1 MSSKKIKSTKNSE
14 KQTNMDNESKIS
26 HYYKNLEYF
35 GQTHKID
42 EDDFFNGKI
51 GVANSTKEIKNK
63 NNIVQ
68 ENVSTKPK
76 TYDLIPLTNKNLFE
90 KLPSSKGASEQIEL
104 LGKKIERNET
114 KKRNQRK
121 RKKNPQNNEGKE
133 NTFNINPDNSFK
145 SAMKAPFIFIIF
157 LINQLGNIKLEN
169 INLKKLLGGV
179 KKNKI
184 IFDLKLYQMLC
195 IDDEGKNKEI
205 IQNAN
210 PDDEILYKY
219 FLTRTYRFLFD
230 KYINCCN
237 IFYVNGTFRH
247 IDSFPTFDK
256 VLEHRKKRYYNIH
269 KGITLKKKIEEFK
282 AASSIVHNN
291 FKGCVERE
299 PQNEKIFFI
308 FKYPKIRNLDKSDN
322 NIYVNNH
329 SYVPKFKLNIDYIK
343 LQDYIINNLKDE
355 ENPKYYSLCFNNEKF
370 EDIKIEKKDQKIKK
384 ENNIFNIGNLH
395 CQNKTYLL
403 NIDENENFNNNL
415 LIEYP
420 KEMDNEIIKEY
431 NQTFSN
437 DGLSRGFSSFDIE
450 FNEHQNL
457 NNNSF
462 MTFNNNERILSD
474 LPQKNNYNFFF
485 QYK

>member
-1 MSSKKIKSTKNSE
+1 
-14 KQTNMDNESKIS
+14 
-26 HYYKNLEYF
+26 
-35 GQTHKID
+35 
-42 EDDFFNGKI
+42 
-51 GVANSTKEIKNK
+51 
-63 NNIVQ
+63 
-68 ENVSTKPK
+68 
-76 TYDLIPLTNKNLFE
+76 
-90 KLPSSKGASEQIEL
+90 
-104 LGKKIERNET
+104 
-114 KKRNQRK
+114 
-121 RKKNPQNNEGKE
+121 
-133 NTFNINPDNSFK
+133 
-145 SAMKAPFIFIIF
+145 
-157 LINQLGNIKLEN
+157 
-169 INLKKLLGGV
+169 
-179 KKNKI
+179 
-184 IFDLKLYQMLC
+184 MLC

-237 IFYVNGTFRH
+237 IFYVNGTFRR

-282 AASSIVHNN
+282 AASSIAHNN

-355 ENPKYYSLCFNNEKF
+355 ENQKYYSLCFNNEKF

-462 MTFNNNERILSD
+462 MTFNNNERILSE